1 MPMALAILVVPGC
14 PSARVPVCPCA
25 RVPVV
30 LVPSRQSRARRLSHP
45 GRSLGGRTA
54 RTPTVDRVTDL
65 SAPPAVLPGFWAVV
79 PAGGAGT
86 RLWPLS
92 RQARPKF
99 LLDLTG
105 SGRTLLQQTWDRLE
119 PLAGAGGIAVV
130 TGTVHADAVAG
141 QLPGL
146 LPANLV
152 TEPSPRDSAA
162 AICLAAA
169 VIVDRDPDAVIGS
182 FAADHVIRDTT
193 GFEAAVAEAVAAA
206 RLGEIV
212 TLGIE
217 PDHPSTAFGYLRMGE
232 PLGLAGAPSARRV
245 ERFVEKPDADTA
257 AGYLDAGGYRWNA
270 GMFVARADILLAELE
285 RNRPQL
291 HAGVLEIAAAWDTP
305 RRQEVLGERW
315 PQLEKVAIDYAIA
328 EPAAEA
334 GRVAVVPAALG
345 WDDIGDWASLAA
357 LLPGDA
363 ALKVVG
369 DAAQVLDVDSSG
381 IAVPAG
387 DRLVAVLGLKD
398 VVVIDTPSAVLVTT
412 REWAQDV
419 KKVVETL
426 TALGRND
433 LR

>member
-1 MPMALAILVVPGC
+1 
-14 PSARVPVCPCA
+14 
-25 RVPVV
+25 
-30 LVPSRQSRARRLSHP
+30 
-45 GRSLGGRTA
+45 
-54 RTPTVDRVTDL
+54 VTDL
-65 SAPPAVLPGFWAVV
+65 PTEQPSAERTTLLPGFWAVV

-119 PLAGAGGIAVV
+119 PLTGAAGIAIV
-130 TGTVHADAVAG
+130 TGAAHADAVSE

-146 LPANLV
+146 LPANLL
-152 TEPSPRDSAA
+152 TEPTPRDSAA

-169 VIVDRDPDAVIGS
+169 VIAIRDPDAVIGS
-182 FAADHVIRDTT
+182 FAADHVIRNVA
-193 GFEAAVAEAVAAA
+193 GFEAAVREAVVAAQ
-206 RLGEIV
+206 LGEIV
-212 TLGIE
+212 TLGID
-217 PDHPSTAFGYLRMGE
+217 PDHPSTAFGYIRVGE
-232 PLGLAGAPSARRV
+232 PLGLDGAPSACRV

-257 AGYLDAGGYRWNA
+257 AGYLKEGGYRWNA
-270 GMFVARADILLAELE
+270 GMFVFRADVLLAELE
-285 RNRPQL
+285 RNRPEL
-291 HAGVLEIAAAWDTP
+291 HAGVLEIAEAWDTP
-305 RRQEVLGERW
+305 ERDAVLALRW

-328 EPAAEA
+328 EPAAA
-334 GRVAVVPAALG
+334 DGRVAVVPAALG

-387 DRLVAVLGLKD
+387 NRLVAVLGLKD

-426 TALGRND
+426 AELGRND

>member
-1 MPMALAILVVPGC
+1 VTPD
-14 PSARVPVCPCA
+14 S
-25 RVPVV
+25 
-30 LVPSRQSRARRLSHP
+30 
-45 GRSLGGRTA
+45 TA
-54 RTPTVDRVTDL
+54 T
-65 SAPPAVLPGFWAVV
+65 LPGFWAVV

-105 SGRTLLQQTWDRLE
+105 SGRTLLQQTWDRLA
-119 PLAGAGGIAVV
+119 PLTGPGGITIV
-130 TGTVHADAVAG
+130 TGRSHAAAVSE

-146 LPANLV
+146 QPGNLLA
-152 TEPSPRDSAA
+152 EPVPRDSAA

-169 VIVDRDPDAVIGS
+169 VIAGRDPDAVVGS
-182 FAADHVIRDTT
+182 FAADHVIRNF
-193 GFEAAVAEAVAAA
+193 GAFEAAVAEAVATA
-206 RLGEIV
+206 RTGEIV
-212 TLGIE
+212 TLGIV
-217 PDHPSTAFGYLRMGE
+217 PDHPSTAFGYVRMGAS
-232 PLGLAGAPSARRV
+232 LGLDCAPSACRV
-245 ERFVEKPDADTA
+245 EEFVEKPDADTA
-257 AGYLDAGGYRWNA
+257 ARYLHEGGYRWNA
-270 GMFVARADILLAELE
+270 GMFVARADVLLAELE

-291 HAGVLEIAAAWDTP
+291 HAGVRAIAAAWDTP
-305 RRQEVLGERW
+305 RREEVLAERW
-315 PQLEKVAIDYAIA
+315 PELEKVAIDYAIA
-328 EPAAEA
+328 EPAAAA

-369 DAAQVLDVDSSG
+369 DAAQVLDVDASG

-426 TALGRND
+426 TQLGRHD

>member
-1 MPMALAILVVPGC
+1 MTSWRCFRHGY
-14 PSARVPVCPCA
+14 
-25 RVPVV
+25 
-30 LVPSRQSRARRLSHP
+30 
-45 GRSLGGRTA
+45 G
-54 RTPTVDRVTDL
+54 DRVTEFSDRPAAAP
-65 SAPPAVLPGFWAVV
+65 SAHPAAIDGFWAVV

-130 TGTVHADAVAG
+130 TGVAHAEAVAE

-146 LPANLV
+146 QPVNLL

-169 VIVDRDPDAVIGS
+169 VVLARDPEAVVGS
-182 FAADHVIRDTT
+182 FAADHVIRDDARFQ
-193 GFEAAVAEAVAAA
+193 GAVAEAVCAA

-217 PDHPSTAFGYLRMGE
+217 PDHPSTAFGYIRVGAA
-232 PLGLAGAPSARRV
+232 LGLPGAPSACRV
-245 ERFVEKPDADTA
+245 ERFVEKPDAETA
-257 AGYLDAGGYRWNA
+257 AAYLAEGDYRWNA
-270 GMFVARADILLAELE
+270 GMFVARADVLLDELA
-285 RNRPQL
+285 RNRPEL
-291 HAGVLEIAAAWDTP
+291 HAGVTAIAAAWDTP
-305 RRQEVLGERW
+305 ERDRVLAERW
-315 PQLEKVAIDYAIA
+315 PTLEKVAIDYAIA
-328 EPAAEA
+328 EPAAAA
-334 GRVAVVPAALG
+334 GRVAVVPATLG

-369 DAAQVLDVDSSG
+369 DAAQVLDVDATG

-387 DRLVAVLGLKD
+387 NRLVAVLGLKD

-426 TALGRND
+426 AALGRND

>member
-1 MPMALAILVVPGC
+1 VVIRTTDAPDG
-14 PSARVPVCPCA
+14 PCGNY
-25 RVPVV
+25 R
-30 LVPSRQSRARRLSHP
+30 
-45 GRSLGGRTA
+45 G
-54 RTPTVDRVTDL
+54 RVTERDTAA
-65 SAPPAVLPGFWAVV
+65 STVLPGFYAIV

-105 SGRTLLQQTWDRLE
+105 SGRTLIQQTWDRLE
-119 PLAGAGGIAVV
+119 PLAGPSGVTVV
-130 TGTVHADAVAG
+130 TGAAHAEAIRE
-141 QLPGL
+141 QLPSL
-146 LPANLV
+146 LETNLL

-169 VIVDRDPDAVIGS
+169 VIVRRDPQAVIGS
-182 FAADHVIRDTT
+182 FAADHVIRNVP
-193 GFEAAVAEAVAAA
+193 GFQAAVAQAVHAA
-206 RLGEIV
+206 RAGEIV
-212 TLGIE
+212 TLGIT
-217 PDHPSTAFGYLRMGE
+217 PDHASTAFGYIKLGD
-232 PLGLAGAPSARRV
+232 PLGLDGAPSACRV
-245 ERFVEKPDADTA
+245 ERFEEKPDADTA
-257 AGYLDAGGYRWNA
+257 ASYLEQGGYRWNA
-270 GMFVARADILLAELE
+270 GMFVARADVLLAELQ
-285 RNRPQL
+285 RTRPAL
-291 HAGVLEIAAAWDTP
+291 FDGVTAIAAAWDDP
-305 RRQEVLGERW
+305 DPLQREQAIARW
-315 PQLEKVAIDYAIA
+315 WPDLEKIAIDYAIA

-426 TALGRND
+426 SELGRND

>member
-1 MPMALAILVVPGC
+1 V
-14 PSARVPVCPCA
+14 
-25 RVPVV
+25 
-30 LVPSRQSRARRLSHP
+30 Q
-45 GRSLGGRTA
+45 
-54 RTPTVDRVTDL
+54 VTDL
-65 SAPPAVLPGFWAVV
+65 ARESSAALPGFWAVV

-105 SGRTLLQQTWDRLE
+105 SGRTLLQQTWDRLV
-119 PLAGAGGIAVV
+119 PLAGADGIAVV
-130 TGTVHADAVAG
+130 TGTVHAESVTE
-141 QLPGL
+141 QLPEL
-146 LPANLV
+146 RASNLV

-169 VIVDRDPDAVIGS
+169 VIARRDPDAVIGS
-182 FAADHVIRDTT
+182 FAADHVIRNAE
-193 GFEAAVAEAVAAA
+193 GFEQAVAEAVSAA

-217 PDHPSTAFGYLRMGE
+217 PDHASTAFGYIRVGE
-232 PLGLAGAPSARRV
+232 SLGLEQAPSACRV

-257 AGYLDAGGYRWNA
+257 TRYLAEGGYRWNA
-270 GMFVARADILLAELE
+270 GMFVARADVLLGELE
-285 RNRPQL
+285 RNRPEL
-291 HAGVLEIAAAWDTP
+291 HAGVLRIAKAWDTD
-305 RRQEVLGERW
+305 ERAAVVEECW

-387 DRLVAVLGLKD
+387 ERLVAVLGLKD

-426 TALGRND
+426 TQLGRHD

>member
-1 MPMALAILVVPGC
+1 MTDQASES
-14 PSARVPVCPCA
+14 SAA
-25 RVPVV
+25 
-30 LVPSRQSRARRLSHP
+30 
-45 GRSLGGRTA
+45 
-54 RTPTVDRVTDL
+54 
-65 SAPPAVLPGFWAVV
+65 LPGFWAIV

-105 SGRTLLQQTWDRLE
+105 SGRTLLQQTWDRLL
-119 PLAGAGGIAVV
+119 PLAGPGGITVV
-130 TGTVHADAVAG
+130 TGTAHAEAVTE

-146 LPANLV
+146 TGANLL
-152 TEPSPRDSAA
+152 TEPTPRDSAA

-169 VIVDRDPDAVIGS
+169 VIARRDPDAVIGS
-182 FAADHVIRDTT
+182 FAADHVIRNAS
-193 GFEAAVAEAVAAA
+193 GFEKAVAEAVATA

-212 TLGIE
+212 TLGIT
-217 PDHPSTAFGYLRMGE
+217 PDHASTAFGYIRVGE
-232 PLGLAGAPSARRV
+232 SLGLDDAPSACRV
-245 ERFVEKPDADTA
+245 ERFVEKPDAETA
-257 AGYLDAGGYRWNA
+257 RTYFDEGVYRWNA
-270 GMFVARADILLAELE
+270 GMFVARADVLLAELE
-285 RNRPQL
+285 RNRPEL
-291 HAGVLEIAAAWDTP
+291 YAGVLRIAEAWDTDG
-305 RRQEVLGERW
+305 RDAAVDEFW

-334 GRVAVVPAALG
+334 GRVAVVPADLG

-387 DRLVAVLGLKD
+387 ERLVAVLGLKD

-426 TALGRND
+426 TQLGRHD

>member
-1 MPMALAILVVPGC
+1 M
-14 PSARVPVCPCA
+14 SAA
-25 RVPVV
+25 M
-30 LVPSRQSRARRLSHP
+30 
-45 GRSLGGRTA
+45 
-54 RTPTVDRVTDL
+54 
-65 SAPPAVLPGFWAVV
+65 PGFHAIV

-119 PLAGAGGIAVV
+119 PLATADGITVV
-130 TGTVHADAVAG
+130 TGAAHADAVRE

-146 LPANLV
+146 SAANLL
-152 TEPSPRDSAA
+152 TEPSPRESAA

-169 VIVDRDPDAVIGS
+169 VIAQRNPDAVVGS
-182 FAADHVIRDTT
+182 FAADHLIRDVP
-193 GFEAAVAEAVAAA
+193 GFRSAVAEAAAAA

-212 TLGIE
+212 TLGIM
-217 PDHPSTAFGYLRMGE
+217 PDHASTAFGYIKVGE
-232 PLGLAGAPSARRV
+232 PLGLEGAPSACRV
-245 ERFVEKPDADTA
+245 ECFKEKPDADTA
-257 AGYLDAGGYRWNA
+257 AAYLHGGGYRWNA
-270 GMFVARADILLAELE
+270 GMFVARADVLLDELH
-285 RNRPQL
+285 RNRPKL
-291 HAGVLEIAAAWDTP
+291 HEGICAIAAAWDSSNP
-305 RRQEVLGERW
+305 ADRDQALARW
-315 PQLEKVAIDYAIA
+315 WPDLEKVAIDYAIA
-328 EPAAEA
+328 EPAADA

-381 IAVPAG
+381 IAVPAAG
-387 DRLVAVLGLKD
+387 RLVAVLGLKD

-426 TALGRND
+426 SELGRHD

>member
-1 MPMALAILVVPGC
+1 MTDQARES
-14 PSARVPVCPCA
+14 SAA
-25 RVPVV
+25 
-30 LVPSRQSRARRLSHP
+30 
-45 GRSLGGRTA
+45 
-54 RTPTVDRVTDL
+54 
-65 SAPPAVLPGFWAVV
+65 LPGFYAIV

-105 SGRTLLQQTWDRLE
+105 SGRTLLQQTWDRLV
-119 PLAGAGGIAVV
+119 PLAGPGGIAVV
-130 TGTVHADAVAG
+130 TGTAHAEAVTD

-146 LPANLV
+146 QAANLL
-152 TEPSPRDSAA
+152 TEPTPRDSAA

-169 VIVDRDPDAVIGS
+169 VIAQRDPEAVIGS
-182 FAADHVIRDTT
+182 FAADHVIRNSV
-193 GFEAAVAEAVAAA
+193 GFEGAVAEAVAVA
-206 RLGEIV
+206 RDGQIV

-217 PDHPSTAFGYLRMGE
+217 PDHASTAFGYIQVGE
-232 PLGLAGAPSARRV
+232 PLGLAEAPSACKV
-245 ERFVEKPDADTA
+245 ECFVEKPDLETA
-257 AGYLDAGGYRWNA
+257 TRYLQEGGYRWNA
-270 GMFVARADILLAELE
+270 GMFVARADVLLAELE
-285 RNRPQL
+285 RNRPEL
-291 HAGVLEIAAAWDTP
+291 YAGVIRIAEAWDTP
-305 RRQEVLGERW
+305 ERDTVVDDLW

-328 EPAAEA
+328 EPAAAA

-387 DRLVAVLGLKD
+387 ERLVAVLGLKD

-426 TALGRND
+426 TELGRHD

>member
-1 MPMALAILVVPGC
+1 VDLPAE
-14 PSARVPVCPCA
+14 PVA
-25 RVPVV
+25 
-30 LVPSRQSRARRLSHP
+30 A
-45 GRSLGGRTA
+45 
-54 RTPTVDRVTDL
+54 
-65 SAPPAVLPGFWAVV
+65 LPGFWAIV

-99 LLDLTG
+99 LLDLTA
-105 SGRTLLQQTWDRLE
+105 SGRTLIQQTWDRLL
-119 PLAGAGGIAVV
+119 PLTGAGGLAIV
-130 TGTVHADAVAG
+130 TGAAHAAAVTE

-146 LPANLV
+146 VPGNLL
-152 TEPSPRDSAA
+152 TEPLPRDSAA
-162 AICLAAA
+162 AICLATA
-169 VIVDRDPDAVIGS
+169 VIMNRDPDAVVGS
-182 FAADHVIRDTT
+182 FAADHVIRNAE
-193 GFEAAVAEAVAAA
+193 GFQQAVSEAVVAA

-212 TLGIE
+212 TLGIQ
-217 PDHPSTAFGYLRMGE
+217 PDHPSTSFGYIRVGE
-232 PLGLAGAPSARRV
+232 PLGLAGAPSACRV
-245 ERFVEKPDADTA
+245 TAFVEKPDADTA
-257 AGYLDAGGYRWNA
+257 ARYLHEGGYRWNA
-270 GMFVARADILLAELE
+270 GMFVARADVLLAELK
-285 RNRPQL
+285 RNRPAL
-291 HAGVLEIAAAWDTP
+291 YDGVLEIAAAWDTP
-305 RRQEVLGERW
+305 RREEVLGLLW
-315 PQLEKVAIDYAIA
+315 PGLEKVAIDYAIA
-328 EPAAEA
+328 EPAAAA

-369 DAAQVLDVDSSG
+369 DAAQVLDVDASG

-387 DRLVAVLGLKD
+387 NRLVAVLGLKD

-426 TALGRND
+426 TELGRHD

>member
-1 MPMALAILVVPGC
+1 VG
-14 PSARVPVCPCA
+14 
-25 RVPVV
+25 
-30 LVPSRQSRARRLSHP
+30 
-45 GRSLGGRTA
+45 
-54 RTPTVDRVTDL
+54 VTDL
-65 SAPPAVLPGFWAVV
+65 AAKPSEPLPGFWAIV

-119 PLAGAGGIAVV
+119 PLTGANGIAVV
-130 TGTVHADAVAG
+130 TGASHADAVTE

-146 LPANLV
+146 LPANLL
-152 TEPSPRDSAA
+152 TEPTPRDSAA

-169 VIVDRDPDAVIGS
+169 VIGLRDPNAVVGS
-182 FAADHVIRDTT
+182 FAADHVIRNVP
-193 GFEAAVAEAVAAA
+193 GFEAAVAEAVSAA

-217 PDHPSTAFGYLRMGE
+217 PDHASTAFGYIRVGA
-232 PLGLAGAPSARRV
+232 PLGLPGAPSACRV

-257 AGYLDAGGYRWNA
+257 ATYLAEGGYRWNA
-270 GMFVARADILLAELE
+270 GMFVARTDVLLAELE
-285 RNRPQL
+285 RNRPEL
-291 HAGVLEIAAAWDTP
+291 HAGVMTIAAAWDTP
-305 RRQEVLGERW
+305 QRDAVHAETW
-315 PQLEKVAIDYAIA
+315 PLLEKVAIDYAIA
-328 EPAAEA
+328 EPAAMA
-334 GRVAVVPAALG
+334 GRVAVVLAALG

-387 DRLVAVLGLKD
+387 NRLVAVLGLKD

-426 TALGRND
+426 TQLGRHD

>member
-1 MPMALAILVVPGC
+1 VTEPLD
-14 PSARVPVCPCA
+14 PS
-25 RVPVV
+25 
-30 LVPSRQSRARRLSHP
+30 
-45 GRSLGGRTA
+45 
-54 RTPTVDRVTDL
+54 
-65 SAPPAVLPGFWAVV
+65 PALPGFWAIV

-130 TGTVHADAVAG
+130 TGAAHAEAVAG
-141 QLPGL
+141 QLPAL
-146 LPANLV
+146 QSANLL
-152 TEPSPRDSAA
+152 TEPTPRDSAA

-169 VIVDRDPDAVIGS
+169 VVVNRDPDAVVGS
-182 FAADHVIRDTT
+182 FAADHVIRDAI
-193 GFEAAVAEAVAAA
+193 GFQRAVAEAVAAA

-217 PDHPSTAFGYLRMGE
+217 PDHPSTAFGYIRVGE
-232 PLGLAGAPSARRV
+232 ALGLAGAPSACRV

-257 AGYLDAGGYRWNA
+257 AAYLAEGDYRWNA
-270 GMFVARADILLAELE
+270 GMFVARADVLLAELE
-285 RNRPQL
+285 RNRPDL
-291 HAGVLEIAAAWDTP
+291 HSGVVAIAAAWDTP
-305 RRQEVLGERW
+305 DRDDVMAQRW
-315 PQLEKVAIDYAIA
+315 PLLEKVAIDYAIA
-328 EPAAEA
+328 EPAAA
-334 GRVAVVPAALG
+334 GGGVAVVPVALG

-369 DAAQVLDVDSSG
+369 DAAQVVDVDASG

-426 TALGRND
+426 TQLGRHD

>member
-1 MPMALAILVVPGC
+1 MPLGPGY
-14 PSARVPVCPCA
+14 
-25 RVPVV
+25 
-30 LVPSRQSRARRLSHP
+30 
-45 GRSLGGRTA
+45 G
-54 RTPTVDRVTDL
+54 DRVTEFPDP
-65 SAPPAVLPGFWAVV
+65 SPAAGLPGFWAVV

-119 PLAGAGGIAVV
+119 PLAGADGIAVV
-130 TGTVHADAVAG
+130 TGVAHAEAVAA
-141 QLPGL
+141 QLPRLGA
-146 LPANLV
+146 ANLLA
-152 TEPSPRDSAA
+152 EPSPRDSAA

-169 VIVDRDPDAVIGS
+169 VVLGRDPEAVVGS
-182 FAADHVIRDTT
+182 FAADHVIRDDA
-193 GFEAAVAEAVAAA
+193 GFRQAVAEAVCAA

-217 PDHPSTAFGYLRMGE
+217 PDHPSTAFGYIRVGAD
-232 PLGLAGAPSARRV
+232 LGLPGAPSARRV

-257 AGYLDAGGYRWNA
+257 AAYLAEGGYRWNA
-270 GMFVARADILLAELE
+270 GMFVARADVFLAELE

-291 HAGVLEIAAAWDTP
+291 HAGVMAIAAAWDTP
-305 RRQEVLGERW
+305 EREAVLAERW
-315 PQLEKVAIDYAIA
+315 PTLEKVAIDYAIA

-369 DAAQVLDVDSSG
+369 DAAQVVDVDASG

-387 DRLVAVLGLKD
+387 NRLVAVLGLKD

-426 TALGRND
+426 TELGRHD

>member
-1 MPMALAILVVPGC
+1 
-14 PSARVPVCPCA
+14 
-25 RVPVV
+25 
-30 LVPSRQSRARRLSHP
+30 
-45 GRSLGGRTA
+45 
-54 RTPTVDRVTDL
+54 VTDL
-65 SAPPAVLPGFWAVV
+65 PAETSAVLPGFWAIV

-105 SGRTLLQQTWDRLE
+105 TGRTLLQQTWDRLE
-119 PLAGAGGIAVV
+119 PLTGAGGIAIV
-130 TGTVHADAVAG
+130 TGASHAEAVTE

-146 LPANLV
+146 LAANLL
-152 TEPSPRDSAA
+152 TEPTPRDSTA

-169 VIVDRDPDAVIGS
+169 VIATRDPDAVVGS
-182 FAADHVIRDTT
+182 FAADHVIRNVAN
-193 GFEAAVAEAVAAA
+193 FEAAVGEAVAAA

-212 TLGIE
+212 TLGIL
-217 PDHPSTAFGYLRMGE
+217 PDHPSTAFGYVRVGPE
-232 PLGLAGAPSARRV
+232 LGLAGAPSACRV

-257 AGYLDAGGYRWNA
+257 ATYLHEGGYRWNA
-270 GMFVARADILLAELE
+270 GMFVARADVLLAELK
-285 RNRPQL
+285 RNRPDL
-291 HAGVLEIAAAWDTP
+291 HAGVLAIAAAWDTP
-305 RRQEVLGERW
+305 ERDDVLAARW
-315 PQLEKVAIDYAIA
+315 PDLEKVAIDYAIA
-328 EPAAEA
+328 EPAAEG

-363 ALKVVG
+363 AFKVVG
-369 DAAQVLDVDSSG
+369 DAAQVLDVDASG

-387 DRLVAVLGLKD
+387 NRLVAVLGLKD

-419 KKVVETL
+419 KKVVDTL
-426 TALGRND
+426 TKLGRGD

>member
-1 MPMALAILVVPGC
+1 
-14 PSARVPVCPCA
+14 
-25 RVPVV
+25 
-30 LVPSRQSRARRLSHP
+30 LS
-45 GRSLGGRTA
+45 T
-54 RTPTVDRVTDL
+54 
-65 SAPPAVLPGFWAVV
+65 VLPGFHAIV

-105 SGRTLLQQTWDRLE
+105 SGRTLLQQTWDRLL
-119 PLAGAGGIAVV
+119 PLTGASGITVV
-130 TGTVHADAVAG
+130 TGAAHADAVTE
-141 QLPGL
+141 QLPELAAQNL
-146 LPANLV
+146 LA
-152 TEPSPRDSAA
+152 EPTPRDSAA

-169 VIVDRDPDAVIGS
+169 VIAQRTPDAVIGS
-182 FAADHVIRDTT
+182 FAADHVIRNEE
-193 GFEAAVAEAVAAA
+193 GFRAAVAEAVAAA
-206 RLGEIV
+206 QLGEIV

-217 PDHPSTAFGYLRMGE
+217 PDHPSTAFGYIKVGE
-232 PLGLAGAPSARRV
+232 GLELAGAPSACRV
-245 ERFVEKPDADTA
+245 ERFEEKPDADTA
-257 AGYLDAGGYRWNA
+257 AAYVHEGGYRWNA
-270 GMFVARADILLAELE
+270 GMFVARTDVLLAELQ
-285 RNRPQL
+285 RNRPEL
-291 HAGVLEIAAAWDTP
+291 HAGVQAIAAAWDTP
-305 RRQEVLGERW
+305 ERDEVLAARW
-315 PQLEKVAIDYAIA
+315 PELEKVAIDYAIA

-381 IAVPAG
+381 IAVPAA

-426 TALGRND
+426 SELGRHD

>member
-1 MPMALAILVVPGC
+1 
-14 PSARVPVCPCA
+14 
-25 RVPVV
+25 
-30 LVPSRQSRARRLSHP
+30 
-45 GRSLGGRTA
+45 
-54 RTPTVDRVTDL
+54 VTDL
-65 SAPPAVLPGFWAVV
+65 PADKCATLPGFWAIV

-105 SGRTLLQQTWDRLE
+105 SGRTLIQQTWDRLE
-119 PLAGAGGIAVV
+119 PLTGAAGVVVV
-130 TGTVHADAVAG
+130 TGVSHAEAVTG
-141 QLPGL
+141 QLPDL
-146 LPANLV
+146 MAQNLI
-152 TEPSPRDSAA
+152 TEPSPRDSTA

-169 VIVDRDPDAVIGS
+169 VIGNRDPEAVVGS
-182 FAADHVIRDTT
+182 FAADHVIRNVP

-217 PDHPSTAFGYLRMGE
+217 PDHASTAFGYIRVGV
-232 PLGLAGAPSARRV
+232 PLGLPRAPSACRV
-245 ERFVEKPDADTA
+245 EFFVEKPDADTA
-257 AGYLDAGGYRWNA
+257 AAYLHEGGYRWNA
-270 GMFVARADILLAELE
+270 GMFVARTDVLLAELD
-285 RNRPQL
+285 RNRPDL
-291 HAGVLEIAAAWDTP
+291 YAGVMEIAAAWETP
-305 RRQEVLGERW
+305 SRDAVLATVW
-315 PQLEKVAIDYAIA
+315 PALEKVAIDYAIA
-328 EPAAEA
+328 EPAAIA

-345 WDDIGDWASLAA
+345 WDDIGDWAALAA

-387 DRLVAVLGLKD
+387 NRLVAVLGLKD

-426 TALGRND
+426 TRLGRND

>member
-1 MPMALAILVVPGC
+1 VG
-14 PSARVPVCPCA
+14 
-25 RVPVV
+25 
-30 LVPSRQSRARRLSHP
+30 Q
-45 GRSLGGRTA
+45 
-54 RTPTVDRVTDL
+54 VTDL
-65 SAPPAVLPGFWAVV
+65 AAEPTAALPGFWAIV

-119 PLAGAGGIAVV
+119 PLTGPGGITVV
-130 TGTVHADAVAG
+130 TGASHAEAVAE

-146 LPANLV
+146 LPANLL
-152 TEPSPRDSAA
+152 TEPTPRDSAA

-169 VIVDRDPDAVIGS
+169 VIARRDPDAVIGS
-182 FAADHVIRDTT
+182 FAADHVIRNVT

-217 PDHPSTAFGYLRMGE
+217 PDHASTAFGYIQVGE
-232 PLGLAGAPSARRV
+232 PLGLAGAASACRV
-245 ERFVEKPDADTA
+245 QCFVEKPDADTA
-257 AGYLDAGGYRWNA
+257 AMYLHEGGYRWNA
-270 GMFVARADILLAELE
+270 GMFVARTDVLLAELE
-285 RNRPQL
+285 RNRPEL
-291 HAGVLEIAAAWDTP
+291 HAGVLTIAAAWDTP
-305 RRQEVLGERW
+305 ERDAVLAATW
-315 PQLEKVAIDYAIA
+315 PDLEKVAIDYAIA
-328 EPAAEA
+328 EPAAQA

-369 DAAQVLDVDSSG
+369 DAAQVLDVDASG

-387 DRLVAVLGLKD
+387 NRLVAVLGLKD

-426 TALGRND
+426 TQLGRNA

>member
-1 MPMALAILVVPGC
+1 MTDDFPDG
-14 PSARVPVCPCA
+14 ARI
-25 RVPVV
+25 
-30 LVPSRQSRARRLSHP
+30 
-45 GRSLGGRTA
+45 
-54 RTPTVDRVTDL
+54 
-65 SAPPAVLPGFWAVV
+65 PGFWAVV

-105 SGRTLLQQTWDRLE
+105 SGRTLLQQTWDRLA
-119 PLAGAGGIAVV
+119 PLTGPQGLTVV
-130 TGTVHADAVAG
+130 TGAAHAEAVRE
-141 QLPGL
+141 QLPRLSDENL
-146 LPANLV
+146 L

-169 VIVDRDPDAVIGS
+169 VVVLRDPEAVVGS
-182 FAADHVIRDTT
+182 FAADHVIRDT
-193 GFEAAVAEAVAAA
+193 GAFEAAVREAVETA
-206 RLGEIV
+206 RAGEIV
-212 TLGIE
+212 TIGIE
-217 PDHPSTAFGYLRMGE
+217 PEHASTAFGYVKVGE
-232 PLGLAGAPSARRV
+232 NLGLAAAPDACRV

-257 AGYLDAGGYRWNA
+257 ARYLHEGGYRWNA
-270 GMFVARADILLAELE
+270 GMFVSRADVLLAELE
-285 RNRPQL
+285 RNRPAL
-291 HAGVLEIAAAWDTP
+291 HAGVVEIAAAWDG
-305 RRQEVLGERW
+305 GERHATLERVW
-315 PQLEKVAIDYAIA
+315 PTLEKVAIDYAIA
-328 EPAAEA
+328 EPAAAA

-426 TALGRND
+426 TRLGRHD

>member
-1 MPMALAILVVPGC
+1 VGAVIDLPA
-14 PSARVPVCPCA
+14 
-25 RVPVV
+25 
-30 LVPSRQSRARRLSHP
+30 QQ
-45 GRSLGGRTA
+45 
-54 RTPTVDRVTDL
+54 PT
-65 SAPPAVLPGFWAVV
+65 VLPGFWAVV

-119 PLAGAGGIAVV
+119 PLTGPGGIAVV
-130 TGTVHADAVAG
+130 TGAAHAEAVAE

-146 LPANLV
+146 LGDNLL
-152 TEPSPRDSAA
+152 TEPTPRDSAA

-169 VIVDRDPDAVIGS
+169 VIQGRDPHAVIGS
-182 FAADHVIRDTT
+182 FAADHVIRNVAR
-193 GFEAAVAEAVAAA
+193 FEDAVAEAVAAA

-212 TLGIE
+212 TLGID
-217 PDHPSTAFGYLRMGE
+217 PDHPSTAFGYIQVGAS
-232 PLGLAGAPSARRV
+232 LGLEGAPSACRV
-245 ERFVEKPDADTA
+245 QRFVEKPDADTA
-257 AGYLDAGGYRWNA
+257 AAYLAEGGYRWNA
-270 GMFVARADILLAELE
+270 GMFVARTDVLLEELK

-291 HAGVLEIAAAWDTP
+291 HAGVMAIAAAWDTP
-305 RRQEVLGERW
+305 ERDAVLAARW
-315 PQLEKVAIDYAIA
+315 PELEKVAIDYAIA
-328 EPAAEA
+328 EPAAA
-334 GRVAVVPAALG
+334 GGRVAVVPAALG

-387 DRLVAVLGLKD
+387 NRLVAVLGLKD

-426 TALGRND
+426 AQLGRND

>member
-1 MPMALAILVVPGC
+1 VGGVTELPAQ
-14 PSARVPVCPCA
+14 
-25 RVPVV
+25 
-30 LVPSRQSRARRLSHP
+30 QS
-45 GRSLGGRTA
+45 T
-54 RTPTVDRVTDL
+54 
-65 SAPPAVLPGFWAVV
+65 VLPGFWAVV

-92 RQARPKF
+92 RQAKPKF

-119 PLAGAGGIAVV
+119 PLTGAAGIAIV
-130 TGTVHADAVAG
+130 TGAAHAPAVAE

-146 LPANLV
+146 LPANLL
-152 TEPSPRDSAA
+152 TEPTPRDSAA

-169 VIVDRDPDAVIGS
+169 VIATRDPDAVIGS
-182 FAADHVIRDTT
+182 FAADHVIRN
-193 GFEAAVAEAVAAA
+193 GASFEAAVAEAVAAA

-212 TLGIE
+212 TLGID
-217 PDHPSTAFGYLRMGE
+217 PDHPSTAFGYIRVGQ
-232 PLGLAGAPSARRV
+232 PLGLPDAPSACRV

-257 AGYLDAGGYRWNA
+257 AAYLAEGGYRWNA
-270 GMFVARADILLAELE
+270 GMFVFRADVLLAELQ
-285 RNRPQL
+285 RNRPEL
-291 HAGVLEIAAAWDTP
+291 HAGVIEIAAAWDTP
-305 RRQEVLGERW
+305 EREAVLTARW
-315 PQLEKVAIDYAIA
+315 PELEKVAIDYAIA
-328 EPAAEA
+328 EPAAA
-334 GRVAVVPAALG
+334 DGRVAVVPATLG

-387 DRLVAVLGLKD
+387 NRLVAVLGLKD

>member
-1 MPMALAILVVPGC
+1 MTDQPRET
-14 PSARVPVCPCA
+14 SAA
-25 RVPVV
+25 
-30 LVPSRQSRARRLSHP
+30 
-45 GRSLGGRTA
+45 
-54 RTPTVDRVTDL
+54 
-65 SAPPAVLPGFWAVV
+65 LPGFWAIV

-105 SGRTLLQQTWDRLE
+105 SGRTLLQQTWDRLL
-119 PLAGAGGIAVV
+119 PLAGPGGITVV
-130 TGTVHADAVAG
+130 TGTAHAEAVTA

-146 LPANLV
+146 GADNLL

-169 VIVDRDPDAVIGS
+169 VIMQRDPDAVIGS
-182 FAADHVIRDTT
+182 FAADHVIRNAT

-206 RLGEIV
+206 RDGQIV

-217 PDHPSTAFGYLRMGE
+217 PDHASTAFGYIRVGE
-232 PLGLAGAPSARRV
+232 PLGLAGAPSACKV

-257 AGYLDAGGYRWNA
+257 ARYLEEGGYRWNA
-270 GMFVARADILLAELE
+270 GMFVARADVLLAELE
-285 RNRPQL
+285 RNRPEL
-291 HAGVLEIAAAWDTP
+291 YAGVMTIARAWDGDG
-305 RRQEVLGERW
+305 RDAAVEEFW

-328 EPAAEA
+328 EPAAAA

-387 DRLVAVLGLKD
+387 ERLVAVLGLKD

-426 TALGRND
+426 TQLGRHD

>member
-1 MPMALAILVVPGC
+1 MEPYRERVTVLPSEPPAP
-14 PSARVPVCPCA
+14 PSA
-25 RVPVV
+25 
-30 LVPSRQSRARRLSHP
+30 
-45 GRSLGGRTA
+45 
-54 RTPTVDRVTDL
+54 
-65 SAPPAVLPGFWAVV
+65 LPGFWAVV

-119 PLAGAGGIAVV
+119 PLTGAGGIAVV
-130 TGTVHADAVAG
+130 TGAAHAEAVAE

-146 LPANLV
+146 RPDNLL
-152 TEPSPRDSAA
+152 TEPTPRDSAA
-162 AICLAAA
+162 AICLATA
-169 VIVDRDPDAVIGS
+169 VIASRDPDAVIGS
-182 FAADHVIRDTT
+182 FAADHVIRNGP
-193 GFEAAVAEAVAAA
+193 GFEAAVGEAVAAA

-212 TLGIE
+212 TLGIT
-217 PDHPSTAFGYLRMGE
+217 PDHPSTAFGYIRVGAS
-232 PLGLAGAPSARRV
+232 LGLPDAPSACRV

-257 AGYLDAGGYRWNA
+257 AGYLAEGGYRWNA
-270 GMFVARADILLAELE
+270 GMFVFRADVLLAELE

-291 HAGVLEIAAAWDTP
+291 HAGVLEIAASWDTP
-305 RRQEVLGERW
+305 ERDAVLVARW
-315 PQLEKVAIDYAIA
+315 PELEKVAIDYAIA
-328 EPAAEA
+328 EPAAA
-334 GRVAVVPAALG
+334 GGRVAVVPATLG

-426 TALGRND
+426 TALGRSD